1 MPKFSKKSQKNLSEC
16 HTSLQRL
23 FNKVI
28 KHYDCT
34 ITDGHRGKKEQDMAY
49 HKGWSKLK
57 YPKSKH
63 NKIPS
68 LAADVVPYPIDY
80 KNKIKLYHFGGY
92 VKATADQLGI
102 KIRWGGDW
110 DSDKDLHDQ
119 DFMDLPHY
127 ELLI

>member
-1 MPKFSKKSQKNLSEC
+1 MPKFSKKSKQNLSEC
-16 HTSLQRL
+16 HPDLQKL
-23 FNKVI
+23 FNEVI
-28 KHYDCT
+28 KYYDCT
-34 ITDGHRGKKEQDMAY
+34 ITDGHRGKEEQDMAY

-68 LAADVVPYPIDY
+68 FAIDVVPYPIDY

-92 VKATADQLGI
+92 VKATADQLEI

-119 DFMDLPHY
+119 NFMDLPHY